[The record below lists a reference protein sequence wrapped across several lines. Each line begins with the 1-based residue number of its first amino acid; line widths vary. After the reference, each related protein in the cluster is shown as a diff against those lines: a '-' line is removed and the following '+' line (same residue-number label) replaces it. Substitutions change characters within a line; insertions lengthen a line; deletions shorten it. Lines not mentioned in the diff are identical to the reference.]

1 MSGRFPRLCRLATGI
16 ALVTLSLAVMA
27 ACGIPSDET
36 ATLADPS
43 DVPFDLLTPA
53 AAPNTTVT
61 SPAGSESDRATVFLV
76 LGERLATVERR
87 VPAPASPDVV
97 LEALERG
104 PTETEAQFGM
114 RSALTGDNVVRSVGA
129 VGGIATVDLGPS
141 FTDIIGTRDQIL
153 ALAQIVSTLTR
164 LPGIGRVNFTL
175 EGVPVGVPR
184 GDGAVTTESVSIDDY
199 ALLAP
204 VPTG

>member
-1 MSGRFPRLCRLATGI
+1 MSPRLRAAAAWALACV
-16 ALVTLSLAVMA
+16 AAMA
-27 ACGIPSDET
+27 ACGIPTDET
-36 ATLADPS
+36 ATLAHPDE
-43 DVPFDLLTPA
+43 VPFDLLTPVA
-53 AAPNTTVT
+53 SPNTTAT
-61 SPAGSESDRATVFLV
+61 SPNTADTERATIFLV

-97 LEALERG
+97 LEALEKG
-104 PTETEAQFGM
+104 PTTPEVQVGL
-114 RSALTGDNVVRSVGA
+114 RSALAGSSVIRSVG
-129 VGGIATVDLGPS
+129 VTGGIATVDLGPS
-141 FTDIIGTRDQIL
+141 FTEIVGTRDQIL